1 MKEEKFLYT
10 KNPLTSGTSAELLEI
25 NNRGSEDKTENSL
38 QKSARSCFTEKPLAS
53 LLAQVK
59 GAKAAPWPQ
68 PAAECRSGVLSLS
81 TDHGRSGVGN
91 QGEMLRGLLLPTQQ
105 RD

>member
-38 QKSARSCFTEKPLAS
+38 QKSARSCFTEKPLANLP
-53 LLAQVK
+53 LL
-59 GAKAAPWPQ
+59 
-68 PAAECRSGVLSLS
+68 R
-81 TDHGRSGVGN
+81 
-91 QGEMLRGLLLPTQQ
+91 
-105 RD
+105 